1 MNWDF
6 SSFTNV
12 GYLVMLF
19 LAILGI
25 FYARKT
31 KPKPIKKIV
40 ISSKKSDPSF
50 GVFILGGLLG
60 YLIGSIQEDEGD
72 DE

>member
-1 MNWDF
+1 MNWDY

-19 LAILGI
+19 IAIFGI
-25 FYARKT
+25 FYARMT

-40 ISSKKSDPSF
+40 IRSKKSDPSF
-50 GVFILGGLLG
+50 GIFILGGILG
-60 YLIGSIQEDEGD
+60 YLIGNVKDDEDE
-72 DE
+72 

>member
-12 GYLVMLF
+12 GYLVI
-19 LAILGI
+19 LAVTIFGI
-25 FYARKT
+25 FWTRMT

-40 ISSKKSDPSF
+40 IRSRKSDPSM
-50 GVFILGGLLG
+50 GLLILGVILG
-60 YLIGSIQEDEGD
+60 CLIGSTQDEEDAQS
-72 DE
+72 